1 MSDKQWD
8 HILSEAR
15 EHSGYTG
22 PVPARTVAA
31 IESALA
37 EVRHRAYRDE
47 LERLGDGAAFD
58 AFLDDWWVQAVAD
71 NADEDSREA
80 AVDCADIA
88 IALHVKASP
97 GPTYTAAEVDAMLAE
112 DAA

>member
-1 MSDKQWD
+1 M
-8 HILSEAR
+8 LGEAR
-15 EHSGYTG
+15 EQSGYSG

-31 IESALA
+31 IGAALT
-37 EVRHRAYRDE
+37 ENRRRTYRDE

-71 NADEDSREA
+71 SADEDSREA

-88 IALHVKASP
+88 IALLVKANP
-97 GPTYTAAEVDAMLAE
+97 GPTFTTAEAPRA
-112 DAA
+112 